1 MKIGLLAII
10 IGGGVLIGLVGWFGA
25 QTIGYE
31 VLAADWAIPAIIAL
45 HLFQLYLSAIAWR
58 ISVGMRRPR
67 MIVYFRIRWIRES
80 VNSLLPVAQM
90 GGSLVGIRMLAQR
103 GVPGARAGAGTTL
116 DLTVEAL
123 TQFIWTVTGIGVLA
137 VISTDQSWRPW
148 LGGALLTMGLGVV
161 GFVLAQ
167 RAGMLRLIEGLA
179 LRLQRIF
186 PKLSMEAV
194 RGLHAELMKL
204 QDNRAALAKA
214 SGIHLLAWVIGT
226 FEVLLV
232 LDAMGAAVSLPTAL
246 VIESLGM
253 AARSAGFVVPGAL
266 GVQETGFILVCGL
279 FQIPPDTAI
288 ALSMVKRVR
297 ELAVGV
303 PGLVAWQLS
312 EGKRLARKHRAAG
325 N

>member
-1 MKIGLLAII
+1 
-10 IGGGVLIGLVGWFGA
+10 
-25 QTIGYE
+25 
-31 VLAADWAIPAIIAL
+31 
-45 HLFQLYLSAIAWR
+45 
-58 ISVGMRRPR
+58 
-67 MIVYFRIRWIRES
+67 
-80 VNSLLPVAQM
+80 
-90 GGSLVGIRMLAQR
+90 
-103 GVPGARAGAGTTL
+103 
-116 DLTVEAL
+116 
-123 TQFIWTVTGIGVLA
+123 VTGIGVLA

-148 LGGALLTMGLGVV
+148 LEGALLTMGVGVV

-167 RAGMLRLIEGLA
+167 RAGMLRLIESLA

-186 PKLSMEAV
+186 PSLSMDAV

-204 QDNRAALAKA
+204 QDNRVALAKA
-214 SGIHLLAWVIGT
+214 SCIHLLAWVLGT
-226 FEVLLV
+226 FEVWLV

-279 FQIPPDTAI
+279 FQISPDTAI